1 MRKVVQRHLEPE
13 IVRIWKSREVEP
25 DECLIPLIDLEINPE
40 QEITK
45 NWMWA
50 SVDAANLGW
59 KKLFILRMY
68 LFHGW
73 TLDQIA
79 DPLDITKERVRQIY
93 LQALRAIRE
102 KAIELSDYKPTK
114 H

>member
-1 MRKVVQRHLEPE
+1 MRKVVQRHLVPE

-25 DECLIPLIDLEINPE
+25 DECLIPLINLEIDPE

>member
-1 MRKVVQRHLEPE
+1 MRKIVQRHLEPE

-25 DECLIPLIDLEINPE
+25 DECLIPLIDLEIDPE

>member
-1 MRKVVQRHLEPE
+1 MRKVVQRHLKPE

-25 DECLIPLIDLEINPE
+25 DECLIPLIDLEIDPE

-79 DPLDITKERVRQIY
+79 DPLDMTKERVRQIY

>member
-1 MRKVVQRHLEPE
+1 MRKVVQRHLNPE
-13 IVRIWKSREVEP
+13 IVRIWKSRDVEP
-25 DECLIPLIDLEINPE
+25 EECLIPLVDIEIDPE

-59 KKLFILRMY
+59 RKLFILRMY

-73 TLDQIA
+73 SLSQIA
-79 DPLDITKERVRQIY
+79 DPLDITIERVRQIY
-93 LQALRAIRE
+93 LQALRQIRE
-102 KAIELSDYKPTK
+102 KAIELSDYTPIK

>member
-1 MRKVVQRHLEPE
+1 MRNFVQRHLEPE
-13 IVRIWKSREVEP
+13 IVRIWKSRDVEP
-25 DECLIPLIDLEINPE
+25 EECLIPLVDIEIDPE

-59 KKLFILRMY
+59 RKLFILRMY

-73 TLDQIA
+73 SLSQIA
-79 DPLDITKERVRQIY
+79 DPLDITIERVRQIY
-93 LQALRAIRE
+93 LQALRQIRE
-102 KAIELSDYKPTK
+102 KAIELSDYTPIK